1 MDFTKVLR
9 GYDTAAVDDL
19 VSRIEEARTSP
30 SQALRAEVRELARTS
45 TFERRFRGYDVPQ
58 VDDYLQRAAEALA

>member
-19 VSRIEEARTSP
+19 VRRIEEARTSESP
-30 SQALRAEVRELARTS
+30 TLRAEVRELARTS
-45 TFERRFRGYDVPQ
+45 SFERKFRGYDLPQ
-58 VDDYLQRAAEALA
+58 VDDYLRRAVEDLA